1 MAAAEAGAVK
11 KNRNAVDTHPE
22 REDII
27 RELMEGKASNRA
39 LAKKYGVSHGSINR
53 YVRLRLIPDIAAAAR
68 RRSDHAGSAILGRI
82 EDVVERIQ
90 KLYDACDAY
99 LRDPENPEKY
109 NLFPRAW
116 EMDIVYRIL
125 LSTGKG
131 EKWVYKKAD
140 LQALLNE
147 LHGAGREPV
156 EVIVKSNDPRKT
168 IIEASRELRGNLELI
183 ARIEGAIKEQV
194 VNNYTVN
201 QYWVEF
207 KGIVMRATEG
217 YPEIRERIVQ
227 ELSNAAAG

>member
-1 MAAAEAGAVK
+1 MAVTAAGTIK
-11 KNRNAVDTHPE
+11 KNRNAIDTHPE
-22 REDII
+22 RENIVQ
-27 RELMEGKASNRA
+27 ELIEGKTSNRA

-68 RRSDHAGSAILGRI
+68 KRSDHAGSAILGRI

-116 EMDIVYRIL
+116 EMDIVYRM
-125 LSTGKG
+125 LSPTG
-131 EKWVYKKAD
+131 KWVYKKAD

-147 LHGAGREPV
+147 LHGTGREPV
-156 EVIVKSNDPRKT
+156 GVLVKSNDPRKT

-183 ARIEGAIKEQV
+183 AKIEGAIREQV
-194 VNNYTVN
+194 INNYTVN

-217 YPEIRERIVQ
+217 YPEVRERIVR
-227 ELSNAAAG
+227 ELTDGTAG